1 MNILALHEILHETK
15 RHRKTRVAL
24 KLEFKKT
31 YDKVHWGF
39 LLQCLEIRG
48 FNPSWCAWIKSVLKN
63 DTDVVKV
70 NNSIGPY
77 FLSHK
82 GQEGGS
88 PIPILFNIVADV
100 LTRMDYSAQHNNLV
114 TGLVSNLIPNGI
126 AILQYVDDT
135 IFMFVR

>member
-1 MNILALHEILHETK
+1 
-15 RHRKTRVAL
+15 V
-24 KLEFKKT
+24 LE
-31 YDKVHWGF
+31 
-39 LLQCLEIRG
+39 
-48 FNPSWCAWIKSVLKN
+48 N
-63 DTDVVKV
+63 DTDIVKV

-82 GQEGGS
+82 GGQAGGS

-100 LTRMDYSAQHNNLV
+100 LTRMDYSTQQNNLV